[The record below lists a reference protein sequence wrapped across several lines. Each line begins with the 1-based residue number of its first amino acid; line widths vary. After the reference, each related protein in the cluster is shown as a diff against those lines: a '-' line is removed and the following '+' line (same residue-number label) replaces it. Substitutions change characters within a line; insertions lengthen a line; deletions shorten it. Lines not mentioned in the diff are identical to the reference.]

1 MAQRLGKQTAKLD
14 RPIALVSCAA
24 AVGKKEGEGP
34 LGRGFDR
41 VFEDSYLG
49 QDSWEKAEV
58 ELIKSAYEDCLA
70 KAPVGLK
77 EPDAV
82 LGGDL
87 LNQCVS
93 STLAL
98 KDSGRPYYGLYGAC
112 STMAEGLVLAALL
125 IDGGSLRTACAL
137 TGSHF
142 CASERQYRFPL
153 EYGGQRTP
161 TAQWTVTGAGAVLL
175 AAGRKGPRVTYVTAG
190 HIVDA
195 GITDAA
201 NMGAAMAPAA
211 FDTICA
217 HFEDTGRDFAD
228 YDAVFTGDLGAI
240 GHDILQDLLQ
250 KAGHSPGLKYYDC
263 GVLMYDLKTQDVH
276 AGGSGCGCSAA
287 VLAGH
292 ILPAMER
299 GVWRRVLFAGTGAL
313 MSPLSCQQGFAI
325 PGVCHAVAIEREG

>member
-87 LNQCVS
+87 LNQCIGS
-93 STLAL
+93 SFAL
-98 KDSGRPYYGLYGAC
+98 RGSGIPFCGLYGAC
-112 STMAEGLVLAALL
+112 STMAQGL
-125 IDGGSLRTACAL
+125 IMSAL
-137 TGSHF
+137 TVESGAAKNAACVTSSHF
-142 CASERQYRFPL
+142 CSAERQYRMPV

-161 TAQWTVTGAGAVLL
+161 TPQWTVTGSGCCVLGYSRR
-175 AAGRKGPRVTYVTAG
+175 APRVAMATVG
-190 HIVDA
+190 KIVDA

-201 NMGAAMAPAA
+201 NMGAAMAPA
-211 FDTICA
+211 IC
-217 HFEDTGRDFAD
+217 
-228 YDAVFTGDLGAI
+228 I
-240 GHDILQDLLQ
+240 
-250 KAGHSPGLKYYDC
+250 
-263 GVLMYDLKTQDVH
+263 
-276 AGGSGCGCSAA
+276 
-287 VLAGH
+287 
-292 ILPAMER
+292 
-299 GVWRRVLFAGTGAL
+299 
-313 MSPLSCQQGFAI
+313 
-325 PGVCHAVAIEREG
+325 IEP